1 MQFLRRP
8 TSTNA
13 LVGIFLLVLLAVFA
27 GPGMLPRIISSIIP
41 SADESIPCEWLRSG
55 EDRAEHQSLIGRSA
69 VNPISLRVRTSALP
83 RTVEERLVINIVI
96 TNESIGTVAIYYNPT
111 QVRLGDDG
119 STSGLGVV
127 FNSPNA
133 VPAGQQGQGTAYP
146 EADIRLLGP
155 RQSCVH
161 RLEFAAN
168 QYPDASISTGNA
180 TVKAYYR
187 NTVRAPSRVVNTLAT
202 PIYPDQGL
210 WVGVAESE
218 PVTIP
223 FASG

>member
-1 MQFLRRP
+1 MAFLRRP
-8 TSTNA
+8 TGTNA

-27 GPGMLPRIISSIIP
+27 GPGMLPRIISSVIP

-55 EDRAEHQSLIGRSA
+55 EDRAEHQSLIGRSV
-69 VNPISLRVRTSALP
+69 VNPISLRVRSSALP
-83 RTVEERLVINIVI
+83 RTVDDRLVINIVV
-96 TNESIGTVAIYYNPT
+96 TNDSIGTVAIYYNPT

-119 STSGLGVV
+119 VTSGLGVV
-127 FNSPNA
+127 FNSTSAIP
-133 VPAGQQGQGTAYP
+133 PGQGQGLSYP

-161 RLEFAAN
+161 RIEFAAN
-168 QYPDASISTGNA
+168 QYPDPSIGTGNA

-187 NTVRAPSRVVNTLAT
+187 NTTGGTSAPVSNLAT
-202 PIYPDQGL
+202 PIYADQGL

-218 PVTIP
+218 SSVIP

>member
-1 MQFLRRP
+1 MQYLRRP

-55 EDRAEHQSLIGRSA
+55 INRAEHQSLIGRA
-69 VNPISLRVRTSALP
+69 AANPISLRVRTSALP
-83 RTVEERLVINIVI
+83 RTAEERLVINILI
-96 TNESIGTVAIYYNPT
+96 SNDSIGTVAIYYNPT

-119 STSGLGVV
+119 VTSGLGIV
-127 FNSPNA
+127 FNSPGA
-133 VPAGQQGQGTAYP
+133 IPPGQGQGAPYP

-161 RLEFAAN
+161 RIEFAAN
-168 QYPDASISTGNA
+168 QYPDPNIGTGNA

-187 NTVRAPSRVVNTLAT
+187 NTVRGTTTPVNNLAT

-210 WVGVAESE
+210 WVGVVESE
-218 PVTIP
+218 AVTIP

>member
-55 EDRAEHQSLIGRSA
+55 EDRANHQSLIGRSA
-69 VNPISLRVRTSALP
+69 VSPLTLRVRTSALP
-83 RTVEERLVINIVI
+83 RTAEEKLVINIVI
-96 TNESIGTVAIYYNPT
+96 TNESIGTVAIYYNPNG
-111 QVRLGDDG
+111 VRLGDDG
-119 STSGLGVV
+119 VTSGLGVV
-127 FNSPNA
+127 FNSPGTIA
-133 VPAGQQGQGTAYP
+133 AGQNQGVPYP
-146 EADIRLLGP
+146 ESDIRLLGP

-187 NTVRAPSRVVNTLAT
+187 NTTNAGSAANSSLAT
-202 PIYPDQGL
+202 PIYANQGL
-210 WVGVAESE
+210 WVGIAESV

>member
-55 EDRAEHQSLIGRSA
+55 QDRADHQSLIGRSV
-69 VNPISLRVRTSALP
+69 VNPLSLRVRTSALP
-83 RTVEERLVINIVI
+83 RTAEEKLVINIVI

-119 STSGLGVV
+119 VTSGLGVV
-127 FNSPNA
+127 FNSPGA
-133 VPAGQQGQGTAYP
+133 IPAGQNQAVAYP
-146 EADIRLLGP
+146 ESDIRLLGP

-161 RLEFAAN
+161 RIEFPAN

-187 NTVRAPSRVVNTLAT
+187 NTTRGASALTTSLAT
-202 PIYPDQGL
+202 PIYADQGL
-210 WVGVAESE
+210 WVGVVESA

>member
-41 SADESIPCEWLRSG
+41 SADESIPCDWLRTG
-55 EDRAEHQSLIGRSA
+55 QDRAEHQSLIGRS
-69 VNPISLRVRTSALP
+69 VTNPISLHVRTSPLP
-83 RTVEERLVINIVI
+83 STAAETLVINIVI
-96 TNESIGTVAIYYNPT
+96 TNESIGTVAIHYNPT

-119 STSGLGVV
+119 VGGGLGIV
-127 FNSPNA
+127 FNAPGTVS
-133 VPAGQQGQGTAYP
+133 AGQNQGDTYP
-146 EADIRLLGP
+146 ESDIRLLGP

-161 RLEFAAN
+161 RLEFLAPF
-168 QYPDASISTGNA
+168 PDASISTGNA
-180 TVKAYYR
+180 TVRAYYR
-187 NTVRAPSRVVNTLAT
+187 NTTRGASTPSSSLAT
-202 PIYPDQGL
+202 PIYADQGL
-210 WVGVAESE
+210 WVGVVESD

>member
-8 TSTNA
+8 TSTNS
-13 LVGIFLLVLLAVFA
+13 LVAIFLLVLLAVFA
-27 GPGMLPRIISSIIP
+27 GPGMLPRIIASIIP

-55 EDRAEHQSLIGRSA
+55 IDRAAHQSLIGRSA
-69 VNPISLRVRTSALP
+69 VNPIVVSVRTSALP
-83 RTVEERLVINIVI
+83 RTAEERLVISIVI
-96 TNESIGTVAIYYNPT
+96 TNQSIGSVAIYYNPT

-119 STSGLGVV
+119 VTSGVGVV
-127 FNSPNA
+127 FNSPNP
-133 VPAGQQGQGTAYP
+133 VPAGQGQGAPYP

-161 RLEFAAN
+161 RIEFPAN
-168 QYPDASISTGNA
+168 QYPDASIGSGNA

-187 NTVRAPSRVVNTLAT
+187 NTTRGASSSLSTLAT

-210 WVGVAESE
+210 WVGVAESA

>member
-1 MQFLRRP
+1 MSFLRRP

-27 GPGMLPRIISSIIP
+27 GPGMLPRIISSVIP
-41 SADESIPCEWLRSG
+41 SADESIPCEWLRRG
-55 EDRAEHQSLIGRSA
+55 DNRAEHQSLIGRSIA
-69 VNPISLRVRTSALP
+69 NPISVRVRTSALP
-83 RTVEERLVINIVI
+83 RTAEERLVINIVVA
-96 TNESIGTVAIYYNPT
+96 NDSIGTVAIYYNPT

-119 STSGLGVV
+119 VTSGLGVV
-127 FNSPNA
+127 FNSPN
-133 VPAGQQGQGTAYP
+133 PISAGSQGQGGSYP

-161 RLEFAAN
+161 RIEFAAN
-168 QYPDASISTGNA
+168 QYPDPSIGTGNA

-187 NTVRAPSRVVNTLAT
+187 NTTRGTTTGASGIAT
-202 PIYPDQGL
+202 PIFPDQGL
-210 WVGVAESE
+210 WVGAVESLAA
-218 PVTIP
+218 TIP